1 MSWITRKS
9 FGLVLASSLALA
21 AVMGGSLGIALAKHT
36 STVTGVCA
44 NGSNGC
50 NVNFVGAIGSG
61 DVTPGQFTKCLADG
75 AWEAIYIWDGPNQQW
90 QHYFNTKSVPTYV
103 NQPSAGGITSI
114 PRFAGVVLIMKLGQP
129 AQSVTLLDGNSETC

>member
-21 AVMGGSLGIALAKHT
+21 TVLGGSLGIAFAKHS
-36 STVTGVCA
+36 STVAGVCA
-44 NGSNGC
+44 NGSSGC

-61 DVTPGQFTKCLADG
+61 DVSPAQFTKCLVAG
-75 AWEAIYIWDGPNQQW
+75 TWEAIYIWDGPNQEW
-90 QHYFNTKSVPTYV
+90 QHYFNPSVPAYV
-103 NQPSAGGITSI
+103 NGPTAGGITSI

-129 AQSVTLLDGNSETC
+129 SQSVTLLDSNSDTC

>member
-61 DVTPGQFTKCLADG
+61 DVTPGQFTKCLSAG
-75 AWEAIYIWDGPNQQW
+75 TWEAIYIWDGPNQQW
-90 QHYFNTKSVPTYV
+90 QHFFNPSVPTYV

-129 AQSVTLLDGNSETC
+129 AQSVTLLDGNSETCG

>member
-21 AVMGGSLGIALAKHT
+21 TILGGSLGVAFAKHT

-44 NGSNGC
+44 NGTSGC

-61 DVTPGQFTKCLADG
+61 DVSPAQFTKCLPAG
-75 AWEAIYIWDGPNQQW
+75 TWEAIYIWDGPNQEW
-90 QHYFNTKSVPTYV
+90 QHFFNPAVPGYV
-103 NQPSAGGITSI
+103 NGAAAGGITSI

-129 AQSVTLLDGNSETC
+129 AQSVTLLDSNSDSCS

>member
-36 STVTGVCA
+36 STVTGVCP
-44 NGSNGC
+44 NGSSGC
-50 NVNFVGAIGSG
+50 NVNFVGALG
-61 DVTPGQFTKCLADG
+61 DVTPAKFTQCLPAG
-75 AWEAIYIWDGPNQQW
+75 SWEAIYIWDGPNQEW
-90 QHYFNTKSVPTYV
+90 QHFFNPSVPAYV
-103 NQPSAGGITSI
+103 NQSQAGGITSI

-129 AQSVTLLDGNSETC
+129 AQSVTLLDANSETC